1 MYEPK
6 VSISVGVLSRLG
18 SIPETCPQAFRRE
31 RASWRAIIQLNVVQS
46 FHLIMDAMAQAQ
58 RYANGGAKLDGPV
71 KDVPILTTEHLRIK
85 QRLSPLLEI
94 EKNLIRQ
101 LSPVSSRRK
110 SLDHSGLAL
119 NEVAVNSATTWKE
132 CFQKL
137 MKSERESFDSET
149 VVNWDDPNDPG
160 RVLHACSE
168 DMIRLWNDD
177 VIQELLTK
185 LGLRMREQ
193 AGLYVFGRETLE
205 LFCSQLRLV
214 SLTAWSVLPRHDT
227 SLVTVRLM
235 IHLALVSQQSD
246 NP

>member
-1 MYEPK
+1 M
-6 VSISVGVLSRLG
+6 V
-18 SIPETCPQAFRRE
+18 
-31 RASWRAIIQLNVVQS
+31 
-46 FHLIMDAMAQAQ
+46 QAQ
-58 RYANGGAKLDGPV
+58 RYADGGAKLDGPV
-71 KDVPILTTEHLRIK
+71 KDVPTLTTEHLRIK

-193 AGLYVFGRETLE
+193 AGFFLDGLERVTTPRYLPSDDDILRARLKTMGVTEHHFTIRQNTGFGNDWRIYDVGGQRSQRAAWVPYFDHMDAIIFLAPIRRPENESPARFCPALE
-205 LFCSQLRLV
+205 GSRCE
-214 SLTAWSVLPRHDT
+214 
-227 SLVTVRLM
+227 
-235 IHLALVSQQSD
+235 
-246 NP
+246 